1 MKYLWGIYLIG
12 QNTTLDEDKQKNK
25 QSKKKGKKQKAKQ
38 KTKQDKTNK

>member
-1 MKYLWGIYLIG
+1 MGHLSYWTH
-12 QNTTLDEDKQKNK
+12 TTLDEDKQKNK